1 MCERM
6 ILFIYGAGG
15 KGKEDYDLLMRSRRL
30 KSKYSSV
37 FFVDDFQ
44 EEENFYGTQRIHFS
58 SCHKYMKNE
67 SAEFI
72 IAVGEPS
79 ARKMLWDKVV
89 SNEYTVTTLIDDL
102 AIVSDTAVIAP
113 GCVVEAGAIIS
124 SDVVLKE
131 NAIVMYN
138 AIVGHDAVVGNN
150 TVICPRANVG
160 GNSIVGEQC
169 FIGISSSIMQKVNV
183 GDRAIIGMGT
193 MAFRD
198 VAQGTTVIG
207 NPARVTKGNAEHKVF
222 K

>member
-1 MCERM
+1 MK
-6 ILFIYGAGG
+6 LFIYGAGG
-15 KGKEDYDLLMRSRRL
+15 KGKEDYDLIMRS
-30 KSKYSSV
+30 KSLRDKYA
-37 FFVDDFQ
+37 FIYFIDDFQ
-44 EEENFYGTQRIHFS
+44 EEESFYGTQRIRFS
-58 SCHKYMKNE
+58 SCYKYIEND
-67 SAEFI
+67 SVEFV

-89 SNEYTVTTLIDDL
+89 SNGYTVTTLIDDS
-102 AIVSDTAVIAP
+102 AIVSNTAIIEP
-113 GCVVEAGAIIS
+113 GCIVEAGAIIS

-183 GDRAIIGMGT
+183 GDRAIIGMGA

-198 VAQGTTVIG
+198 VAQETTVIG

>member
-1 MCERM
+1 M

-15 KGKEDYDLLMRSRRL
+15 KGKEDYDLVMRSGKL
-30 KSKYSSV
+30 KTKYSSI
-37 FFVDDFQ
+37 FFIDDFQ
-44 EEENFYGTQRIHFS
+44 EEENFYGVQRIHFS

-67 SAEFI
+67 NAEFI

-79 ARKMLWDKVV
+79 ARKILWDKLL
-89 SNEYTVTTLIDDL
+89 SNKYTITTLIDDS
-102 AIVSDTAVIAP
+102 AIVSDSAVIKP
-113 GCVVEAGAIIS
+113 GCIVEAGAIIS

-138 AIVGHDAVVGNN
+138 AIVGHDAVVGND

-169 FIGISSSIMQKVNV
+169 FVGISASIMQRVNV
-183 GDRAIIGMGT
+183 GDRAIVAMGA

-198 VAQGTTVIG
+198 VERGATVIG
-207 NPARVTKGNAEHKVF
+207 NPARVTKGNIEHKVF